1 MIIPMVPCSN
11 LFYAVGFVVAE
22 RLLYMPRYIF
32 LSFFW
37 KRNLRKV
44 KSLIDIWNFWPE
56 WSLGFC
62 LLVGHGLD
70 NLLIILATAGGD
82 QQQSAN
88 NNQGT
93 VLLRTGFNHKIKRSK
108 TEAGECSW
116 PKLMRRLILISTVVT
131 ATSLLTKTL
140 VRNEEWS
147 SRKTLF
153 S

>member
-22 RLLYMPRYIF
+22 RLLYMPRYF
-32 LSFFW
+32 FSFFFLFFQ

-44 KSLIDIWNFWPE
+44 KSLIDIGNFWPE

-82 QQQSAN
+82 QPSN

-93 VLLRTGFNHKIKRSK
+93 ARTGFIHKIKRSK
-108 TEAGECSW
+108 PEPGECSW
-116 PKLMRRLILISTVVT
+116 RKLMRRLILISTVVT